1 MRTQVAETSIDAF
14 RSLGNGKIKTQA
26 DRIFDVIE
34 KSTTVWAVNF
44 SLNEIKA
51 LYRAM
56 YGGDIEL
63 STVSARVNGL
73 VAARRLERVDSIR
86 KCAVTGSG
94 VRPVRIPETG
104 QRALF

>member
-1 MRTQVAETSIDAF
+1 MRTNMQATSLQAC
-14 RSLGNGKIKTQA
+14 RNLPNAKIKTQA

-34 KSTTVWAVNF
+34 AHSSRTPRQDF

-56 YGGDIEL
+56 YGDIEL

-73 VAARRLERVDSIR
+73 VCAGRLERADVVR

-94 VRPVRIPETG
+94 IRPVRIPAG
-104 QRALF
+104 QRSLF